1 MKITSYLPTLLK
13 LSVLSLPLFL
23 SACNSSSSETIYHYD
38 VTLKNTTNN
47 QRFSPLVVFSH
58 DANYNLWQ
66 AGEPASIGL
75 EYLAEGGSNAQLI
88 TEVKATSYYLDHVT
102 GSGAIGSGKM
112 ETVTISVKDNR
123 LDRLSIASM
132 LVNTNDA
139 FTGLRDIPLDDLK
152 IGETKTLNAL
162 AWDAGT
168 EQNIEVAGSI
178 PGPADGG
185 EGFNRSRAGDVNFI
199 SVHKGVLS
207 SDDGLT
213 NSILDESHRFDNPVA
228 QIIIKRID

>member
-1 MKITSYLPTLLK
+1 MKMTSYLPTLLK
-13 LSVLSLPLFL
+13 LSILSFPFFL
-23 SACNSSSSETIYHYD
+23 SACNSSSNETTYRYD
-38 VTLKNTTNN
+38 VTVKNTTNN
-47 QRFSPLVVFSH
+47 QPFSPLVVFSH
-58 DANYNLWQ
+58 DANYKIWQ
-66 AGEPASIGL
+66 AGKPASVGL

-112 ETVTISVKDNR
+112 ETVTISVKNNR
-123 LDRLSIASM
+123 LDRLSITAM
-132 LVNTNDA
+132 LLNTNDA
-139 FTGLRDIPLDDLK
+139 FIGLRDISLDDLK

-168 EQNIEVAGSI
+168 EKNTEVAGTI

-185 EGFNRSRAGDVNFI
+185 EGFNSSREGDVNFI
-199 SVHKGVLS
+199 SIHKGVLS

-213 NSILDESHRFDNPVA
+213 TSILDESHRFDNPVA
-228 QIIIKRID
+228 QITIKRID